1 MAISLLILSSR
12 EVVAMGMCWRAEARG
27 RAWVSTRYL
36 TWTMGTGDPFSHRAM
51 R

>member
-1 MAISLLILSSR
+1 VAISLLILSSR